1 LLVLFYCS
9 VILSFVPVDPD
20 PPDVVAIKDLVKEK
34 SEELGR
40 ETWKYTIT
48 WNVSFYRMINRVM

>member
-1 LLVLFYCS
+1 
-9 VILSFVPVDPD
+9 VPVDPD
-20 PPDVVAIKDLVKEK
+20 PPDVVAIKDLVKEE